1 MSTKVVFTGIEA
13 TKGEFKA
20 QPEALAKATQYL
32 ANRIAKQAAADIKAA
47 YPKVTGNLRDGVKVE
62 RSRNPSKVVAAAR
75 VVNRAPHAHLY
86 ELGTRARHFVGMDL
100 SHRIYVIG
108 DRGRGTAH
116 HVFPPRI
123 VRWRF
128 VFFEAVKEIM
138 ARAGITTEGEAVP
151 FG

>member
-1 MSTKVVFTGIEA
+1 MSTKVIFTGIEE
-13 TKGEFKA
+13 TKAEFKA
-20 QPEALAKATQYL
+20 QPEALAKATQTL
-32 ANRIAKQAAADIKAA
+32 ANRIAKQAVADIKAA
-47 YPKVTGNLRDGVKVE
+47 YPRKTGNLRNGVKVE
-62 RSRNPSKVVAAAR
+62 RSRNPSKTIAAAR

-86 ELGTRARHFVGMDL
+86 ELGTKARHFVGTDK
-100 SHRIYVIG
+100 RGRKYVIG
-108 DRGRGTAH
+108 DRGQGTAH

-138 ARAGITTEGEAVP
+138 NRAGITTTGEAVP